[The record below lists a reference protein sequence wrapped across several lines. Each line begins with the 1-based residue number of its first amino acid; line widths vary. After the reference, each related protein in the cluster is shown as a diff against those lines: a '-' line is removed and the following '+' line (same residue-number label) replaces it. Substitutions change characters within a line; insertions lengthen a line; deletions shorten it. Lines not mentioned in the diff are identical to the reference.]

1 MHLEQQLL
9 DRITLDDR
17 GALFEVAHFL
27 GKAERAWNRI
37 DRGNQSELNALHHD
51 DGSLALCLRRAMQ
64 AADELIEGS
73 QGAGRYAT
81 K

>member
-1 MHLEQQLL
+1 MPLEQQLL

-17 GALFEVAHFL
+17 SALFEVALFL
-27 GKAERAWNRI
+27 GKAGRSWNRI
-37 DRGNQSELNALHHD
+37 AREKQSELNAMHHD

-64 AADELIEGS
+64 AADELIEVI
-73 QGAGRYAT
+73 QGAGRSAT